1 MPLRVRVPRIGPPA
15 GGGGPAGISGA
26 GAGLLPLAGSGAAR
40 LTLSAAGSGALPLGG
55 AGAGV
60 VAAVP
65 GISGAGAGLLPLAGS
80 GAARLALSAAGS
92 GALPLG
98 GAGAGVVAAVP
109 GISGAGAGLLPLAGS
124 GAARL
129 ALSAAGSG
137 ALPLGGAGAGLLDM
151 RATGTALLPLGGA
164 GAVQLGQAVA
174 LPAVIVLVRL
184 RLVRPVQA
192 SLALTRLVV
201 AHLAIEGKRM
211 SVFTLTAGSA
221 ALIKVTFRTEGGAPI
236 TDAGGVVL
244 RAKPPGAGAVRTYTV
259 SPGDLPGEWRGTIL
273 FDVPGR
279 WWVEGLCATPSPEV
293 SAPLI
298 VEVRA
303 AAAA

>member
-1 MPLRVRVPRIGPPA
+1 MSWLRAAGRRIGRKILTDPRLGPLFQADVFGAPPPSRSA
-15 GGGGPAGISGA
+15 AIAATAPAVQQAASASIAAPPGRSAAIA
-26 GAGLLPLAGSGAAR
+26 ATAPAAR
-40 LTLSAAGSGALPLGG
+40 QAASASI
-55 AGAGV
+55 
-60 VAAVP
+60 AAP
-65 GISGAGAGLLPLAGS
+65 
-80 GAARLALSAAGS
+80 AAI
-92 GALPLG
+92 
-98 GAGAGVVAAVP
+98 V
-109 GISGAGAGLLPLAGS
+109 
-124 GAARL
+124 
-129 ALSAAGSG
+129 
-137 ALPLGGAGAGLLDM
+137 
-151 RATGTALLPLGGA
+151 
-164 GAVQLGQAVA
+164 
-174 LPAVIVLVRL
+174 VLVRL

-211 SVFTLTAGSA
+211 GVFTLTAGSA
-221 ALIKVTFRTEGGAPI
+221 ALIKVTFLTEGGAPI

>member
-1 MPLRVRVPRIGPPA
+1 MQQAASASIAAPP
-15 GGGGPAGISGA
+15 G
-26 GAGLLPLAGSGAAR
+26 R
-40 LTLSAAGSGALPLGG
+40 SAAI
-55 AGAGV
+55 
-60 VAAVP
+60 AA
-65 GISGAGAGLLPLAGS
+65 
-80 GAARLALSAAGS
+80 
-92 GALPLG
+92 
-98 GAGAGVVAAVP
+98 
-109 GISGAGAGLLPLAGS
+109 
-124 GAARL
+124 
-129 ALSAAGSG
+129 
-137 ALPLGGAGAGLLDM
+137 
-151 RATGTALLPLGGA
+151 TAP
-164 GAVQLGQAVA
+164 AVQQAA
-174 LPAVIVLVRL
+174 SASIAAPAAIVVLVRL

-221 ALIKVTFRTEGGAPI
+221 ALIKVTFLTEGGAPI

-259 SPGDLPGEWRGTIL
+259 SPGDLPGEWRGSIL